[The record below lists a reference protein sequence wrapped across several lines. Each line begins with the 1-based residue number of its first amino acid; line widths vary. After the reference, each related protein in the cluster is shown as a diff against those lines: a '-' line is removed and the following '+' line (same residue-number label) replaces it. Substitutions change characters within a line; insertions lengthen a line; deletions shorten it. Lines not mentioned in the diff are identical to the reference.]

1 MNRCYT
7 SMERN
12 GSQEWSGER
21 IVFVMDELADLK
33 ARLKYSYAEINSAI
47 KTHLMFKE
55 NNVFL
60 VWM

>member
-12 GSQEWSGER
+12 GSQEWSGKR

-33 ARLKYSYAEINSAI
+33 ARLKDPHAGINSAI
-47 KTHLMFKE
+47 KTCLMFKK
-55 NNVFL
+55 NYVFV